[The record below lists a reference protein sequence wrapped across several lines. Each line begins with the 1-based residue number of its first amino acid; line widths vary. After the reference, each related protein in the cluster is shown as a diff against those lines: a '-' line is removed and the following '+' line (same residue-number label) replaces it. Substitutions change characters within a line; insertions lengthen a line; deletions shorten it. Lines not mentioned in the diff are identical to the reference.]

1 MRFSPS
7 LAVRITL
14 LRLTLVVLFG
24 FTGAAQLAPD
34 TAWAATPAEE
44 AEALVRQG
52 NQLRSAGDDQ
62 SALPLFEKAVAVHPS
77 PRTWA
82 QLGLVEKALGRWAEA
97 DRHLTDALRGGNQDP
112 WIQKNLAVLEK
123 TLAEVKRQVARIEI
137 TGEPVGADV
146 LVNGRLVGKVPLP
159 QPVRVNAGTV
169 DIELRAPGYKPT
181 LRTVAVVGLQYQPVV
196 IRLERE
202 GTSDSAA
209 PPPAGMGPL
218 SLGSDAGGAAQ
229 PWRPWAIGGA
239 LAGSAVGIGVG
250 VLGALQHDQKVTDFN
265 KRPCAEALDGAI
277 VNKTTGMKDQT
288 CANLHASYKNAKTMA
303 IVGFTAGAAL
313 GVTALILY
321 LTTPD
326 SGGGSS
332 ETAMATPAVR
342 RGTGAGR
349 LRLHDPVLSGF
360 RCAG

>member
-1 MRFSPS
+1 MRVSPS
-7 LAVRITL
+7 LAVRTPL

-24 FTGAAQLAPD
+24 LTGAARVAPN

-62 SALPLFEKAVAVHPS
+62 SALPLFEKAVQVHPS

-97 DRHLTDALRGGNQDP
+97 DRHLTDALKGGQDP

-146 LVNGRLVGKVPLP
+146 LVNGRPVGKVPLP

-196 IRLERE
+196 IGLERE
-202 GTSDSAA
+202 GTGDSAA
-209 PPPAGMGPL
+209 APPAGMSPL
-218 SLGSDAGGAAQ
+218 SLGTDTGRAPE

-250 VLGALQHDQKVTDFN
+250 VLGALQHDQKVSDFN
-265 KRPCAEALDGAI
+265 KRPCAEASDGTI
-277 VNKTTGMKDQT
+277 VNKMTGAPDQN
-288 CANLHASYKNAKTMA
+288 CANLRASYKNAKTMA

-326 SGGGSS
+326 AGGGS
-332 ETAMATPAVR
+332 ETAMAAP
-342 RGTGAGR
+342 
-349 LRLHDPVLSGF
+349 L
-360 RCAG
+360 CAGGPGQVGVGCTIRF

>member
-1 MRFSPS
+1 
-7 LAVRITL
+7 VRPL
-14 LRLTLVVLFG
+14 CSRLTLAVLCG
-24 FTGAAQLAPD
+24 LVAGALLAP
-34 TAWAATPAEE
+34 ARASAGPAEE

-62 SALPLFEKAVAVHPS
+62 SALPIFEKAVAVHPS

-97 DRHLTDALRGGNQDP
+97 DRHLTDALKGGNDP
-112 WIQKNLAVLEK
+112 WIQKNVTILEK

-146 LVNGRLVGKVPLP
+146 LVNGRPVGKVPLP

-202 GTSDSAA
+202 GSGDSAA
-209 PPPAGMGPL
+209 PPPAGGGPL
-218 SLGSDAGGAAQ
+218 SLGADSDRPAQ

-239 LAGSAVGIGVG
+239 VAGSAVGIGVG

-265 KRPCAEALDGAI
+265 KRECAEAANGTI
-277 VNKTTGMKDQT
+277 VIKSTGVKDQT
-288 CANLHASYKNAKTMA
+288 CANLHTGYKNAKTMA

-321 LTTPD
+321 LTTP
-326 SGGGSS
+326 GGGAS
-332 ETAMATPAVR
+332 ETAMVNTPACS
-342 RGTGAGR
+342 AGPGVVGLGCT
-349 LRLHDPVLSGF
+349 LRF
-360 RCAG
+360 